1 MKRVL
6 GEILGL
12 ITGIAGVLFLIG
24 WDDITPLYGVVLVIA
39 FMLLRWIDVWS
50 SGRRRS
56 RERDA
61 TRGSIRN

>member
-24 WDDITPLYGVVLVIA
+24 WTT
-39 FMLLRWIDVWS
+39 
-50 SGRRRS
+50 S
-56 RERDA
+56 RHSMA
-61 TRGSIRN
+61 WFW